1 VTAVSSYDQ
10 EVQSL
15 ISWPIWGHTS
25 QAHQLAQAVEL
36 DHVRHAYLFSGPK
49 GVGKSTLARLFAR
62 ALNCTESKSGVPC
75 RACLSC
81 RKIGRGVH
89 PDVQT
94 YSLETQ
100 EVVSER
106 KGTKNTTLTIET
118 VRELCAA
125 TALRPMEGRWRVILV
140 EDAEA
145 MQGIAQE
152 ALLKTLEEPPRFM
165 VLVLLT
171 DDGEAM
177 LPTIRSRCQTV
188 DLRPVSHAT
197 IVAGLVEDGAAADQA
212 DRIAALAAGRPGWAK
227 RATSDPR
234 LVAARGE
241 AIGRAMSWIETN
253 GYQRLVTAVRLGD
266 SFTKKRAEIYTDLD
280 TLLGVWRDLLLL
292 ATSVPD
298 YLTNR
303 GFEEKM
309 REVARSWTVAEI
321 HRATRAVQTCVSDLE
336 ANVRPRL
343 AMEAMVLQ
351 WPRTTDRQ

>member
-10 EVQSL
+10 GAQGLNE
-15 ISWPIWGHTS
+15 WPIWGHAA
-25 QAHQLAQAVEL
+25 QADSLAQAVAF
-36 DHVRHAYLFSGPK
+36 DHVRHAYLFSGPD
-49 GVGKSTLARLFAR
+49 GVGKSTLARLFAQ
-62 ALNCTESKSGVPC
+62 ALNCSELTNGTPC
-75 RACLSC
+75 GECRSC
-81 RKIGRGVH
+81 RKIARGVH

-100 EVVSER
+100 EVTSER

-152 ALLKTLEEPPRFM
+152 ALLKTLEEPPKFM
-165 VLVLLT
+165 VLILLS

-188 DLRPVSHAT
+188 DLRPVSHAA
-197 IVAGLVEDGAAADQA
+197 IVAGLVEEGAATDQA

-227 RATSDPR
+227 RAASDPR
-234 LVAARGE
+234 LIASRGE
-241 AIGRAMSWIETN
+241 AIGRAMGWIETN

-266 SFTKKRAEIYTDLD
+266 GFTKKRAETYADLD

-292 ATSVPD
+292 VTSVPE

-309 REVARSWTVAEI
+309 RELARSWTVAEI
-321 HRATRAVQTCVSDLE
+321 HRAIRAVQTCISDLE

-351 WPRTTDRQ
+351 WPKTTGRR

>member
-10 EVQSL
+10 GAKGL
-15 ISWPIWGHTS
+15 INWPIWGHAA
-25 QAHQLAQAVEL
+25 QANQLAQEVAL
-36 DHVRHAYLFSGPK
+36 DHVRHAYLFAGPD
-49 GVGKSTLARLFAR
+49 GVGKSTLARLFAQV
-62 ALNCTESKSGVPC
+62 LNCSGLTNGTPC
-75 RACLSC
+75 GECRSC
-81 RKIGRGVH
+81 RKIARGVH

-100 EVVSER
+100 EVISER

-152 ALLKTLEEPPRFM
+152 ALLKTLEEPPKFM
-165 VLVLLT
+165 VLILLS

-188 DLRPVSHAT
+188 DLRPVSHAA
-197 IVAGLVEDGAAADQA
+197 IVTGLVEEGAAADQA

-227 RATSDPR
+227 SAASDPR
-234 LVAARGE
+234 LIASRGE

-266 SFTKKRAEIYTDLD
+266 GFTKKRAETYADLD

-292 ATSVPD
+292 VNSVPG

-309 REVARSWTVAEI
+309 RELARSWTVAEI
-321 HRATRAVQTCVSDLE
+321 HRAIRAVQTCISDLE

-351 WPRTTDRQ
+351 WPKTTGRQ

>member
-1 VTAVSSYDQ
+1 VTAVPSYDQ
-10 EVQSL
+10 DAQGPT
-15 ISWPIWGHTS
+15 SWPIWGHAA
-25 QAHQLAQAVEL
+25 QANQLAQAVEF
-36 DHVRHAYLFSGPK
+36 DRVRHAYLFSGPE
-49 GVGKSTLARLFAR
+49 GVGKSTLARLFAQT
-62 ALNCTESKSGVPC
+62 LNCTELTNGAPC
-75 RACLSC
+75 GECRSC
-81 RKIGRGVH
+81 RKIARGVH

-100 EVVSER
+100 EIVSER
-106 KGTKNTTLTIET
+106 KGTKNTSLTIET

-125 TALRPMEGRWRVILV
+125 TALRPMEGHWRVILV
-140 EDAEA
+140 EDAES

-152 ALLKTLEEPPRFM
+152 ALLKTLEEPPKFM
-165 VLVLLT
+165 ILILLA

-197 IVAGLVEDGAAADQA
+197 IVAGLVEVGVASDQA

-227 RATSDPR
+227 RAASDPR
-234 LVAARGE
+234 LVTARGE
-241 AIGRAMSWIETN
+241 AIGRAMAWIETN

-266 SFTKKRAEIYTDLD
+266 GFTRKRGEIYADLD

-321 HRATRAVQTCVSDLE
+321 HRAIRAVQTCISDLE

-351 WPRTTDRQ
+351 WPKTTGRQ

>member
-1 VTAVSSYDQ
+1 VTAVPNNPKPDHG
-10 EVQSL
+10 L
-15 ISWPIWGHTS
+15 IGWPIWGHS
-25 QAHQLAQAVEL
+25 AHAHQLAQAVEH
-36 DHVRHAYLFSGPK
+36 DRVRHAYTFSGPD
-49 GVGKSTLARLFAR
+49 GVGKSTLARLFAQ
-62 ALNCTESKSGVPC
+62 ALNCAELKNGVPC
-75 RACLSC
+75 GECLSC
-81 RKIGRGVH
+81 RKITRGVH

-94 YSLETQ
+94 YSLESQ
-100 EVVSER
+100 EATSER

-152 ALLKTLEEPPRFM
+152 ALLKTLEEPPQFM
-165 VLVLLT
+165 VLILLADDAEVL
-171 DDGEAM
+171 
-177 LPTIRSRCQTV
+177 LPTIRSRCQSI
-188 DLRPVSHAT
+188 DLRPVSHAD
-197 IVAGLVEDGAAADQA
+197 IAQGLVENGIAAEQA
-212 DRIAALAAGRPGWAK
+212 DRIAALAAGRPGWAR
-227 RATSDPR
+227 RAAKDSK
-234 LVAARGE
+234 LVNARGE

-266 SFTKKRAEIYTDLD
+266 TFTKKRAEIYAELD
-280 TLLGVWRDLLLL
+280 TLLGVWRDLLLV

-309 REVARSWTVAEI
+309 RELARSWTVAEI
-321 HRATRAVQTCVSDLE
+321 HLAVRAVQTCMSDLE
-336 ANVRPRL
+336 SNVRPRL

-351 WPRTTDRQ
+351 WPKTTGRV